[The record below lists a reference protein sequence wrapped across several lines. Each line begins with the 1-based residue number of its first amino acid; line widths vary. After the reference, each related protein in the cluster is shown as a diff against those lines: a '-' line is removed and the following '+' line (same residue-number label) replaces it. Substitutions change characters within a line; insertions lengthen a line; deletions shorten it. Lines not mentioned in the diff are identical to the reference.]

1 MSRNLPGYALFFILL
16 VASSGAKP
24 APDLQILEP
33 PLSSLEEQE
42 EMQEKVQ
49 EQQEE
54 VQEQQ
59 QQEEQEQQEQQEEV
73 QEQREEVQEE
83 VQEQQEEQQEEVQE
97 QQEEVQERGR
107 GTGDVLLRAQLDSST
122 WALQKDDVLMRLFK
136 DLLRTSKRSRSRYKK
151 GGLRSCFG
159 VRLARIGSFSGLGC

>member
-59 QQEEQEQQEQQEEV
+59 QQEEQEQQEQ
-73 QEQREEVQEE
+73 QEE

>member
-1 MSRNLPGYALFFILL
+1 MSLNLPGYALFFILL

-42 EMQEKVQ
+42 EMQEEVQEKVQ

-54 VQEQQ
+54 VQEK
-59 QQEEQEQQEQQEEV
+59 V
-73 QEQREEVQEE
+73 QEQQEE